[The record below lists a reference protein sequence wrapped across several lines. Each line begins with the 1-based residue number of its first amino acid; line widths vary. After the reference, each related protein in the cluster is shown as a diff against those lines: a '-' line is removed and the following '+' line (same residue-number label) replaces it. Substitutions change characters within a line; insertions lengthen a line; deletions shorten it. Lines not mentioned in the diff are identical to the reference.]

1 MEEAEEEQLE
11 RAQVH
16 WESQCHH
23 GVMEARREDFRR
35 EGSAV
40 SEAAVRPRELEKGVC
55 WVGQSLKRM
64 VVVNGGGGG

>member
-1 MEEAEEEQLE
+1 
-11 RAQVH
+11 
-16 WESQCHH
+16 
-23 GVMEARREDFRR
+23 MEARREDFRR

-64 VVVNGGGGG
+64 VVLNRGPEDQPVGRAASCEELGPCGEES